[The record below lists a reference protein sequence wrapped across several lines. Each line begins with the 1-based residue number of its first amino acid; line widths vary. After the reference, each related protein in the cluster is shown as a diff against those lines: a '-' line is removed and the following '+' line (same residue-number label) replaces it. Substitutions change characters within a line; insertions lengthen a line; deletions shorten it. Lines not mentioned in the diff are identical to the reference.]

1 MSEKNY
7 GNAFYEKKETA
18 RKIAKFLDEKNF
30 TIIEAEEVIDMA
42 MQDIKLNSIVRCF
55 DFAEENNTG
64 SGKK

>member
-18 RKIAKFLDEKNF
+18 RKIAKFLAEKNF

-55 DFAEENNTG
+55 DFVEENNTG

>member
-1 MSEKNY
+1 MSEKSY
-7 GNAFYEKKETA
+7 GNAFHEKKETA
-18 RKIAKFLDEKNF
+18 RKIAKFLAEKNF

-55 DFAEENNTG
+55 DFVEENNTG